1 MYHLTTLTDERIR
14 DLRATADELRSARS
28 DHDHRGW
35 LASIRLRTGTVFLA
49 DRGGAG
55 ERRPTCPSESHRPL
69 RCAPPAAAPPWP
81 AGYHP
86 RHDDH

>member
-35 LASIRLRTGTVFLA
+35 IESIRLWTGTAFLA
-49 DRGGAG
+49 IGEALVSGA
-55 ERRPTCPSESHRPL
+55 RPARASRVA
-69 RCAPPAAAPPWP
+69 R
-81 AGYHP
+81 
-86 RHDDH
+86 